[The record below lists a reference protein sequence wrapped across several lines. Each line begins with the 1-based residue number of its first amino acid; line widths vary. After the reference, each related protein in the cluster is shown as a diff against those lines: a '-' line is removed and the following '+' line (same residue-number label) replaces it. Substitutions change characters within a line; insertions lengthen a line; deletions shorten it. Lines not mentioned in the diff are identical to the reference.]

1 MKVLIDG
8 ERNGYYTKPKGR
20 LDNPDL
26 TKYLHETK
34 PENIE
39 VPEESVQIYFDMGT
53 TFNLCKVCL
62 DRDKDIRIEPCNH
75 LVCADCVA
83 KWKMKDNSPTP
94 TCPFCRCDIRDT
106 VPIRFDKDRR
116 SVFLVKPHF
125 QPIFSPELEANRPLP
140 PIPTDHTGPP
150 PPSAVIND
158 WYMNELD
165 DPPPPVLQI
174 AVPCPPVRNSLLG
187 AENPAF
193 EYNQLSPEPQR
204 CASTATSEQNINI
217 NSAGIAAPPIP
228 PRKLS

>member
-1 MKVLIDG
+1 MNIIFISVIIKFRLFQPWEQLLVNWKVLAVTHPGYTAFITYEELHEELQLHRDSVGAYAFRLSNTKLGQWAIGYVNQSGEILQTIPENKSLMKVLIDG

-26 TKYLHETK
+26 SKYLHETK

-94 TCPFCRCDIRDT
+94 TCPFCKFFFQFIRQ
-106 VPIRFDKDRR
+106 IGKRIDKCSYYYD
-116 SVFLVKPHF
+116 VLLT
-125 QPIFSPELEANRPLP
+125 IFS
-140 PIPTDHTGPP
+140 
-150 PPSAVIND
+150 
-158 WYMNELD
+158 
-165 DPPPPVLQI
+165 
-174 AVPCPPVRNSLLG
+174 
-187 AENPAF
+187 
-193 EYNQLSPEPQR
+193 
-204 CASTATSEQNINI
+204 
-217 NSAGIAAPPIP
+217 
-228 PRKLS
+228 

>member
-20 LDNPDL
+20 AENPDL
-26 TKYLHETK
+26 TRYLHETK

-83 KWKMKDNSPTP
+83 KWKVKDNSPTP

-106 VPIRFDKDRR
+106 TPICLDNDKR
-116 SVFLVKPHF
+116 
-125 QPIFSPELEANRPLP
+125 
-140 PIPTDHTGPP
+140 
-150 PPSAVIND
+150 
-158 WYMNELD
+158 
-165 DPPPPVLQI
+165 
-174 AVPCPPVRNSLLG
+174 
-187 AENPAF
+187 
-193 EYNQLSPEPQR
+193 
-204 CASTATSEQNINI
+204 
-217 NSAGIAAPPIP
+217 
-228 PRKLS
+228 